1 MSVARTPCEQDGLS
15 TLRCRRHA
23 DDQARGRDDPI
34 KRLVPTSGGGDVV
47 GIGSS
52 DEGLGLRLLLGERAV
67 DGGLEATSEI
77 HQERWPFWRNGGN
90 LAP

>member
-1 MSVARTPCEQDGLS
+1 MASRLSAAAATP
-15 TLRCRRHA
+15 A
-23 DDQARGRDDPI
+23 I
-34 KRLVPTSGGGDVV
+34 RLAVETIPSNAGATSGGGDVV